1 MLSSEEREEPKSFT
15 QYDHHVTGSYHSP
28 LQRSH
33 PVGFSSYGWT
43 AALDD
48 PAQSQPP
55 LFDL

>member
-1 MLSSEEREEPKSFT
+1 MLSCKEREEPKSFT

-28 LQRSH
+28 LQRGH

-48 PAQSQPP
+48 PAQSQAP
-55 LFDL
+55 LLDL